1 MAVSRST
8 LVEPDA
14 VGLNPDLM
22 RRRARKSDDYVAD
35 ILKAQSRLKTATG
48 RTKATGAEKQRRLAQ
63 ILADKDNY
71 MVRLGQGMIG
81 PIQLKLRYQGMTRN
95 VLLEDPLTPGVPVMY
110 DVLDEY
116 GQAYILS
123 GNEGEV
129 FVTPFEGKKVPVRLF
144 RIATFPQI
152 KKEDL
157 WYLRVNIVEYAQDM
171 SKQAI
176 MMQEDARL
184 ITILEAAIDNYAV
197 DPNHIVSPQHIV
209 NELSGYITPDSMY
222 DLVALIEVHQLEAS
236 RLLFNPID
244 YRDLYKWDINQTGW
258 AFKDRVVAGERIVQ
272 FGGFQVQRSIEVPQG
287 TVYMTPAPEFLGVF
301 PVMYSLDVEENHTPE
316 KFHKGWV
323 MDELVSL
330 IVLNPRGLG
339 KLIKS

>member
-1 MAVSRST
+1 MPTQTFKGSAAVVPEFAGRRSR
-8 LVEPDA
+8 L
-14 VGLNPDLM
+14 
-22 RRRARKSDDYVAD
+22 SDEYVAD
-35 ILKAQSRLKTATG
+35 IVRAQAKLRQASGRSKASP
-48 RTKATGAEKQRRLAQ
+48 AEKRARLGQ
-63 ILADKDNY
+63 IMADKDNY

-95 VLLEDPLTPGVPVMY
+95 VLLEDPLTPGVPVQY

-116 GQAYILS
+116 GQAYVLN

-129 FVTPFEGKKVPVRLF
+129 MVTPFEGKKVLLRLF
-144 RIATFPQI
+144 RIGSFAQI

-171 SKQAI
+171 TKQAI

-184 ITILEAAIDNYAV
+184 ITVLEAAIDNYAL
-197 DPNHIVSPQHIV
+197 DPNHVVSPSHIV
-209 NELSGYITPDSMY
+209 QELSGYVTPDSMY

-258 AFKDRVVAGERIVQ
+258 AFKDRVVAGEKIVQ
-272 FGGFQVQRSIEVPQG
+272 FGGFQVQRSVQVPQG
-287 TVYMTPAPEFLGVF
+287 TVYLTGAPEFVGVF
-301 PVMYSLDVEENHTPE
+301 PVMYSLDVEEDHTPE

-323 MDELVSL
+323 MDELVGMA
-330 IVLNPRGLG
+330 VLNPRSLG
-339 KLIKS
+339 KLVKS

>member
-1 MAVSRST
+1 MPTQTFRGGST
-8 LVEPDA
+8 I
-14 VGLNPDLM
+14 NPELLGK
-22 RRRARKSDDYVAD
+22 RARISDEYVSEIVVGQNA
-35 ILKAQSRLKTATG
+35 LKAKTG
-48 RTKATGAEKQRRLAQ
+48 SIKATPAQKRQRLAS
-63 ILADKDNY
+63 IMADKSNY

-95 VLLEDPLTPGVPVMY
+95 VLLEDPLTPGVPIQY

-116 GQAYILS
+116 GQAYVLS

-129 FVTPFEGKKVPVRLF
+129 RVTPFEGKKVPLRLF
-144 RIATFPQI
+144 RIASFPQI

-171 SKQAI
+171 TKQAI

-184 ITILEAAIDNYAV
+184 ITTLEASIDNYAL
-197 DPNHIVSPQHIV
+197 DPNHIVSPSHVV
-209 NELSGYITPDSMY
+209 NEISGYITPDSMY

-258 AFKDRVVAGERIVQ
+258 AFKDRVVAGEKIVQ
-272 FGGFQVQRSIEVPQG
+272 FGGFQVQRSVQVPQG
-287 TVYMTPAPEFLGVF
+287 TVYLTGAPEFVGVF
-301 PVMYSLDVEENHTPE
+301 PVMYSLDVEEDHTPE

-323 MDELVSL
+323 MDELVGMA
-330 IVLNPRGLG
+330 ILNPRSLG
-339 KLIKS
+339 KIVKS